1 VLGKD
6 EEGEEWKRR
15 PLIVASLGS
24 MLCCL
29 FRRCLLEVL
38 KIGVY
43 GMLKKREDSERG
55 GTGGNG
61 SPGVP

>member
-24 MLCCL
+24 ILYYL
-29 FRRCLLEVL
+29 FRRYLLEVL
-38 KIGVY
+38 KIGVDKI
-43 GMLKKREDSERG
+43 LKKRENSERG

>member
-24 MLCCL
+24 MLS
-29 FRRCLLEVL
+29 
-38 KIGVY
+38 I
-43 GMLKKREDSERG
+43 SEMFIRG
-55 GTGGNG
+55 IKDRSRWDAQEEGGQ
-61 SPGVP
+61 